1 MKLVNIKHTF
11 LLGSLAFGFMQC
23 TVHTSSSK
31 PKTAI
36 TNNKISTHT
45 QPVKKKNNT
54 TNKVVNLPPKS
65 AGTTPVK
72 EKIAS
77 RSSTNSLSIP
87 PKNEA
92 YKTEN
97 NKRNSVQLP
106 TIKREF
112 RAVWIAS
119 VANINWPSRGNF
131 STEGQKS
138 EAIKLLNMLQKAN
151 FNAVIFQIRPSADA
165 LYKSNH
171 EPWSYFLTGK
181 TGKAPSPY
189 YDPLEFW
196 IEEAH
201 KRGMEIHV
209 WLNPY
214 RAHHTV
220 AGAVTG
226 ESMVHKM
233 GNKIVRLKNGMYW
246 MDPADETVQNHVST
260 VVKDIVKR
268 YNIDAIHIDDYFYP
282 YKDYNGGAD
291 FPDHISWA
299 NYQKRG
305 GMLSRPDW
313 RRANINQFIKRL
325 HTEIKREKSFV
336 KFGISPFGIWKPGYP
351 AGIKGSSQ
359 YDELFADAKLW
370 LNEGWCDYFSPQ
382 LYWKDGGAQSFSELL
397 KWWQQENYKQI
408 HLWPGLNTVALKG
421 VTDRTEEISS
431 QIELTRTIVP
441 KSPGAIHYSMDG
453 LSKSPA
459 MLQKVAQK
467 YSDAALPPLSPWIP
481 SIQMTAPRMSVQT
494 AGNQYKVSW
503 NKSDDAFRW
512 ILFAQYGTQWEYTIF
527 TKNEIMAHYP
537 KEKNGQA
544 LKGFALKKINRLAEE
559 SEATFWMP

>member
-31 PKTAI
+31 PKTTT

-165 LYKSNH
+165 LYKSNY

-214 RAHHTV
+214 RAHHTA
-220 AGAVTG
+220 AGAVTE

-246 MDPADETVQNHVST
+246 MDPADEAVQNHVST

-291 FPDHISWA
+291 FPDHTSWT

-305 GMLSRPDW
+305 GTLSRPDW

-421 VTDRTEEISS
+421 VADRTEEISS

-441 KSPGAIHYSMDG
+441 KSPGAIHYSMYG
-453 LSKSPA
+453 LLKSPA

-481 SIQMTAPRMSVQT
+481 SIPMTAPKMSVQT

-503 NKSDDAFRW
+503 NKSDDAFHW
-512 ILFAQYGTQWEYTIF
+512 VLFAQYGTQWEYTIL